1 MSRVHSFLAILIFVS
16 TSLVASSV
24 VDEKIQNLLG
34 EKAYAK
40 NRAFIDAITK
50 PKSNYLVGSSR
61 VDTLKLVRVLKENGL
76 LNIFFNSPQEFSISF
91 KTSSKPNLFI
101 KIVNDTLVN
110 IGYYKYTTKEASYSQ
125 DEFLWR
131 VAMVSEYASD
141 PTVLIDEL
149 AKNGVRVVDIVRQNQ
164 ANWIYELDMSS
175 ARVDT
180 TKIDDEVRLKRSL
193 YAHWVE
199 VSGVDTLS
207 VETSFSNNWHPYIA
221 YFDSEL
227 NLLETKKIDSKVTS
241 LRLEIANGA
250 SYMKVADM
258 YDMKNLR
265 DDLILKPI
273 R

>member
-1 MSRVHSFLAILIFVS
+1 
-16 TSLVASSV
+16 
-24 VDEKIQNLLG
+24 
-34 EKAYAK
+34 
-40 NRAFIDAITK
+40 
-50 PKSNYLVGSSR
+50 
-61 VDTLKLVRVLKENGL
+61 
-76 LNIFFNSPQEFSISF
+76 
-91 KTSSKPNLFI
+91 
-101 KIVNDTLVN
+101 
-110 IGYYKYTTKEASYSQ
+110 
-125 DEFLWR
+125 
-131 VAMVSEYASD
+131 
-141 PTVLIDEL
+141 
-149 AKNGVRVVDIVRQNQ
+149 
-164 ANWIYELDMSS
+164 MSS

-241 LRLEIANGA
+241 LRLEIVNGA